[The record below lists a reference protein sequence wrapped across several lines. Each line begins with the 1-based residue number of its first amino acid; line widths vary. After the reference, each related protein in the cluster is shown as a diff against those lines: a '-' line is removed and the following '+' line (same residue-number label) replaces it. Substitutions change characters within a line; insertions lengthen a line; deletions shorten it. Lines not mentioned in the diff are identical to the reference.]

1 MSIPKE
7 PRQLMINLM
16 YLVLTA
22 MLALNVSAEIMN
34 AFYKLDKGNVKSS
47 AIISSSNEQMMG
59 LIEQQANAYKD
70 KDRDAY
76 KKKADRAREIEKE
89 LSGYINQLRQDLFD
103 GAGGPSEEDP
113 TIPMR
118 KDDKEV
124 ATRLLVGEV
133 PGPDSRGMELKAK
146 IDKAREELL
155 GLIDEKDR
163 ASFADKLALKT
174 EPMPEKT
181 EKKNWADYNFYQMP
195 VAAVFPMLSKFDMD
209 VKSSTTSVLNYV
221 FNKVVGEEV
230 KFDKFQPVISATKGY
245 VIAGDK
251 YEAEIFLSA
260 FSSQNAGGTRIS
272 VNGSPL
278 RVSDGKATYSVTPSS
293 TGVKKYN
300 VSISVTNP
308 LTKKKETYEKTF
320 EYEVGRRSVAVSAD
334 KMNVFYIGVDNPVSV
349 SAAGVSSNQL
359 KVTGSG
365 INITKKGTG
374 KYNVTA
380 SRPSNDA
387 YITVSG
393 GGLKPTKFAYRVK
406 RIPDPV
412 AMLGKYESGS
422 IGNGSFKAQQGL
434 IAKLKN
440 FDFAAKCNIQGFEM
454 TYVRKREDGVVARN
468 GGGRFKPEV
477 LRLVKKARP
486 GDIYYFEKIKAKC
499 PGDKAGR
506 KLPSIAFKI
515 R

>member
-47 AIISSSNEQMMG
+47 NIISSSNNKMMG
-59 LIEQQANAYKD
+59 LIEQQADAYKD
-70 KDRDAY
+70 KDREAY
-76 KKKADRAREIEKE
+76 KEKANKARQIEADLSAYIEDLRKE
-89 LSGYINQLRQDLFD
+89 LFE

-113 TIPMR
+113 TIPVR
-118 KDDKEV
+118 KDDKEI

-133 PGPDSRGMELKAK
+133 PSPDSRGMELKAK

-155 GLIDEKDR
+155 NLVDEKDR
-163 ASFADKLALKT
+163 ASFEDKIALKT

-181 EKKNWADYNFYQMP
+181 EKKNWADFNFYQMP
-195 VAAVFPMLSKFDMD
+195 VAAVFPMLSKFELDA
-209 VKSSTTSVLNYV
+209 KSSTTSILNYV

-260 FSSQNAGGTRIS
+260 FSSQNAGGTKIS
-272 VNGSPL
+272 VNGTPL
-278 RVSDGKATYSVTPSS
+278 KVKDGKATYTTTPST

-308 LTKKKETYEKTF
+308 LTKKTETYKKTF

-365 INITKKGTG
+365 INITKNGPG

-380 SRPSNDA
+380 RKPSNDA

-393 GGLKPTKFAYRVK
+393 GGLKPTKFKYRVK
-406 RIPDPV
+406 RIPDPIAV
-412 AMLGKYESGS
+412 LGNNKAGS
-422 IGNGSFKAQQGL
+422 IGNGTMKAQRGL
-434 IAKLKN
+434 IAKLEN
-440 FDFAAKCNIQGFEM
+440 FDFEARCNIQGFEM
-454 TYVRKREDGVVARN
+454 TYLRKREDGVVVRN
-468 GGGRFKPEV
+468 SGGTFKPEA

-486 GDIYYFEKIKAKC
+486 GDMYYFEKIKAKC
-499 PGDKAGR
+499 PGDAAGR
-506 KLPSIAFKI
+506 SIPSIAFKI